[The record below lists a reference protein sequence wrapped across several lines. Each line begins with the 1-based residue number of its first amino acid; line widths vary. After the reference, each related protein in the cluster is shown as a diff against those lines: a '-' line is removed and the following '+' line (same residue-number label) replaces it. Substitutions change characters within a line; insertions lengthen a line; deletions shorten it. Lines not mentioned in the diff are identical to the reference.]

1 MNWILQTVLENGG
14 WITSTFHDIDLNSIT
29 LENAREYAYWNW
41 QHYRILYE
49 DGTIEQ
55 GE

>member
-1 MNWILQTVLENGG
+1 MNWVLQTVLENGE
-14 WITSTFHDIDLNSIT
+14 WITSVYHNYNSDNIT
-29 LENAREYAYWNW
+29 LEHAREYASWDW
-41 QHYRILYE
+41 RCYRILYE